1 MGKTKDKYVSFKG
14 THEKAPEILISR
26 LEEYVIYETNQPD
39 FASNERLQG
48 EVQALITLQKL
59 LKQLI
64 KKGVWIA
71 YEDVVR
77 QRISDLLTLEELHK
91 HE

>member
-26 LEEYVIYETNQPD
+26 LEEYIIYETNQPD
-39 FASNERLQG
+39 YADNERLQG
-48 EVQALITLQKL
+48 EVQALVTLKQL

-64 KKGVWIA
+64 KNGVWISD
-71 YEDVVR
+71 EDTVR
-77 QRISDLLTLEELHK
+77 KRISDLLTPEELHR